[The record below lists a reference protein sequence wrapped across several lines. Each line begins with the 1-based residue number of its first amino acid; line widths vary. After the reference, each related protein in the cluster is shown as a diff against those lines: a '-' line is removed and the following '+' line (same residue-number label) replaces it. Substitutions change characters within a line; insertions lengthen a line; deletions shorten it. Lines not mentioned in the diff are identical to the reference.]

1 MPNLHFILYF
11 ILFVALELIYFKIAD
26 RFNIID
32 KPNHRSSHTSI
43 TIRGGGI
50 IFPLSILVYAL
61 FNDLQDIYFVVGL
74 LAISTVSFLDDILT
88 LNNKVR
94 LSVHLTSVLLLFFQW
109 DLFSLSWYWV
119 LTALIFVIATINAYN
134 FMDGINGITGG
145 YSLLTV
151 GTLYYINQS
160 VVNFTSNELLI
171 IVGLALLVFNIFNFR
186 IKAKCFAGDVGS
198 VSIAFIIVFL
208 IGQLILKTNNVS
220 YIFLLLVYG
229 TDTAFTVLFRKIRKE
244 NIFEAHRSHFY
255 QYLSNQRTYS
265 HLLVSSL
272 YIVAQLLINA
282 LLIALTNETMIYT
295 LLLSFAF
302 MVIYLSLRFKFE
314 GGKRLLH
321 SYNSQSS
328 EM

>member
-50 IFPLSILVYAL
+50 IFPLSILVYTL
-61 FNDLQDIYFVVGL
+61 FNEFQDIYFVVGL

-109 DLFSLSWYWV
+109 DLFSLSWYW
-119 LTALIFVIATINAYN
+119 LLIALIFVIATINAYN

-151 GTLYYINQS
+151 GTLYYINQNIIS
-160 VVNFTSNELLI
+160 FTSNELLI
-171 IVGLALLVFNIFNFR
+171 IVGLALLVFNFFNFR
-186 IKAKCFAGDVGS
+186 KKAKCFAGDVGS

-208 IGQLILKTNNVS
+208 IGQLILKTHNVS
-220 YIFLLLVYG
+220 YIFLLLIYG
-229 TDTAFTVLFRKIRKE
+229 TDTAFTVLFRKIRGE

-255 QYLSNQRTYS
+255 QYLSNQRKYS
-265 HLLVSSL
+265 HLLVSFL
-272 YIVAQLLINA
+272 YIVAQLLINV
-282 LLIALTNETMIYT
+282 LLIELTNETVIYT
-295 LLLSFAF
+295 LLLFFAF
-302 MVIYLSLRFKFE
+302 MVIYLFLRFKLE
-314 GGKRLLH
+314 GKKRLLLSYDKH
-321 SYNSQSS
+321 SSQ
-328 EM
+328 M

>member
-1 MPNLHFILYF
+1 MSNLHFILYF

-32 KPNHRSSHTSI
+32 KPNHRSSHTGI

-50 IFPLSILVYAL
+50 IFPVSILVYAL
-61 FNDLQDIYFVVGL
+61 FNEFQDIYFVVGL

-109 DLFSLSWYWV
+109 DLFSLSWYW
-119 LTALIFVIATINAYN
+119 LLIALIFVIATINAYN

-151 GTLYYINQS
+151 GTLYYINQN

-255 QYLSNQRTYS
+255 QYLSNQRSYS
-265 HLLVSSL
+265 HLLVSFL
-272 YIVAQLLINA
+272 YIVAQLLINV
-282 LLIALTNETMIYT
+282 LLITLTNETMIYT
-295 LLLSFAF
+295 LLLFFAF
-302 MVIYLSLRFKFE
+302 IMIYLSLRFKFE

>member
-1 MPNLHFILYF
+1 MPNLHLILYF

-32 KPNHRSSHTSI
+32 KPNYRSSHTSI

-61 FNDLQDIYFVVGL
+61 FNDFQDIYFVVGL

-119 LTALIFVIATINAYN
+119 LIALIFVIATINAYN

-151 GTLYYINQS
+151 GTLYYINQNI
-160 VVNFTSNELLI
+160 VNFTSNELLI
-171 IVGLALLVFNIFNFR
+171 IMGLALLVFNFFNFR

-255 QYLSNQRTYS
+255 QYLSNQRSYS
-265 HLLVSSL
+265 HLLVSFL
-272 YIVAQLLINA
+272 YIVAQLLINV
-282 LLIALTNETMIYT
+282 LLITLTNETMIYT
-295 LLLSFAF
+295 LLLFFAF
-302 MVIYLSLRFKFE
+302 IMIYLSLRFKFE

>member
-11 ILFVALELIYFKIAD
+11 ILFFALELIYFKIAD

-61 FNDLQDIYFVVGL
+61 FNDFQDIYFVVGL

-151 GTLYYINQS
+151 GTLYYINQNIIS
-160 VVNFTSNELLI
+160 FTSNELLI
-171 IVGLALLVFNIFNFR
+171 IVGLALVVFNFFNFR
-186 IKAKCFAGDVGS
+186 KKAKCFAGDVGS

-208 IGQLILKTNNVS
+208 IGQLILKTHNVS
-220 YIFLLLVYG
+220 YIFLLLIYG
-229 TDTAFTVLFRKIRKE
+229 TDTAFTVLFRKIRGE

-255 QYLSNQRTYS
+255 QYLSNQRKYS
-265 HLLVSSL
+265 HLLVSFL
-272 YIVAQLLINA
+272 YIVAQLLINV
-282 LLIALTNETMIYT
+282 LLIELTNETMIYT
-295 LLLSFAF
+295 LLLFFTF
-302 MVIYLSLRFKFE
+302 MVIYLFLRFKLE
-314 GGKRLLH
+314 GKKRLLLSYDKH
-321 SYNSQSS
+321 SSQ
-328 EM
+328 M

>member
-61 FNDLQDIYFVVGL
+61 FNDFQDIYFVVGL

-119 LTALIFVIATINAYN
+119 LIALIFVIATINAYN

-151 GTLYYINQS
+151 GTLYYINQKII
-160 VVNFTSNELLI
+160 NFTSNELLI
-171 IVGLALLVFNIFNFR
+171 IVGLALLVFNFFNFR
-186 IKAKCFAGDVGS
+186 KKAQCFAGDVGS

-208 IGQLILKTNNVS
+208 IGQLILKTHSVS
-220 YIFLLLVYG
+220 YIFLLLIYG
-229 TDTAFTVLFRKIRKE
+229 TDTAFTVLFRKIRGE

-255 QYLSNQRTYS
+255 QYLSNQRKYS
-265 HLLVSSL
+265 HLLVSFL
-272 YIVAQLLINA
+272 YIVAQLLINV
-282 LLIALTNETMIYT
+282 LLIELTNETMIYT
-295 LLLSFAF
+295 LLLFFTF
-302 MVIYLSLRFKFE
+302 MVIYLFLRFKLE
-314 GGKRLLH
+314 GKKRLLLSYDKH
-321 SYNSQSS
+321 SSQ
-328 EM
+328 M